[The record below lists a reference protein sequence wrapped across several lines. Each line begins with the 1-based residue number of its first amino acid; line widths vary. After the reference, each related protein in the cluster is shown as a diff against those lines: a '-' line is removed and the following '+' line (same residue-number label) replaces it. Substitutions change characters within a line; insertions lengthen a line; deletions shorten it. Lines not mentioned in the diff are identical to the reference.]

1 MANVVAFR
9 GVTQGGRPLVPYYL
23 TDRETRRHGVDVGA
37 ALATGLMTAEDFTAL
52 LSACRAC
59 RHGPDL
65 NPDATEDRCAPSAPA
80 NCANREILEGLR
92 GIV

>member
-1 MANVVAFR
+1 MVNVVAFR
-9 GVTQGGRPLVPYYL
+9 AGTAQERPLIPYYL
-23 TDRETRRHGVDVGA
+23 TDRETRRHGVDLGT
-37 ALATGLMTAEDFTAL
+37 ALATGLMSVEDFTVL
-52 LSACRAC
+52 LSTCRSC

-65 NPDATEDRCAPSAPA
+65 HPDATEDRCASSAPA

>member
-1 MANVVAFR
+1 MAKVVALR
-9 GVTQGGRPLVPYYL
+9 PEAAQERPLVPYYL
-23 TDRETRRHGVDVGA
+23 TDRETRRHGVDLGS
-37 ALATGLMTAEDFTAL
+37 ALAAGLMSPADFTMIL
-52 LSACRAC
+52 RACRSC

-65 NPDATEDRCAPSAPA
+65 HPDATEDRCAPSAPA

>member
-9 GVTQGGRPLVPYYL
+9 GTVHVGGPIVPYYL
-23 TDRETRRHGVDVGA
+23 TDRETRRHGVDLGT
-37 ALATGLMTAEDFTAL
+37 ALATGLMWAEDFTAL

-59 RHGPDL
+59 RYGAAGHA
-65 NPDATEDRCAPSAPA
+65 DAEHDRCAPEAPA

-92 GIV
+92 GMV